1 VGFGVAAP
9 LFVLP
14 VTWIIYTYKRDR
26 GDIFM
31 AIFIVMFVTFTI
43 AFANL
48 SQSSSAIEA
57 EKQRLLSACRL
68 FDAIKTQQRVKTSNI
83 SKGASLQFK
92 DVWLRDPKD

>member
-1 VGFGVAAP
+1 
-9 LFVLP
+9 
-14 VTWIIYTYKRDR
+14 
-26 GDIFM
+26 M

-48 SQSSSAIEA
+48 SQSSSAFETD
-57 EKQRLLSACRL
+57 KQRLLSACRL

>member
-1 VGFGVAAP
+1 
-9 LFVLP
+9 
-14 VTWIIYTYKRDR
+14 
-26 GDIFM
+26 M